1 MAQQQEEGQ
10 QAVQQAQLLQRVV
23 SVPEKFEDG
32 DVEMWVE
39 RFDLTATANGWD
51 ADMKLRLLPTLLKGR
66 AYAVYRQMTAEQK
79 GNYAE
84 LTTHLKRV
92 FSPTTIESRRL
103 ARRQFMSRC
112 WKSSEALEVYAQDLE
127 TLLTKAMPNLAAE
140 LRDQQLMDRF
150 VEGLIDNAPSVAGEL
165 DLHPEASF
173 QAVVIRAR
181 ELMLLERRKLG
192 KRADGQVRA
201 IADHASIDV
210 SLAERLDR
218 IEQALQS
225 VSVIGASV
233 TPDSKRVVP
242 MRRQQQKAERRCFAC
257 GGEGHVRSNCKQVT
271 IGPCFVCHET
281 GHLARDCPQRM
292 QQSAAGRRF
301 TLPQKSEGRSQSTA
315 AGVVRGR
322 GQRSQVNVVAGVTET
337 SLMLNLELNHNN
349 ASCLV
354 DTGAVVS
361 IVPDH
366 MVDQTAMSSF
376 PSGQEPKLT
385 TVTGDPLEVIGQ
397 VSIEVKIG
405 HWHTMHKFVVVQ
417 FDTCPIIGSD
427 FLLDHAM
434 ILDLAQ
440 KRLEWS
446 EGVAELS
453 TPLQRSKFSVVLD
466 KHLEGA
472 GERIIAK
479 AKVVHEGTGSVEP
492 GTWLME
498 PDTLFIERTGV
509 HVARVLVEV
518 KQQGDETMI
527 PVELLI
533 LEGPRRLWKG
543 TRLGELCDVD
553 VKSYCS
559 LWTE

>member
-173 QAVVIRAR
+173 QAAVIRAR

-192 KRADGQVRA
+192 KRTDGQVRA

-225 VSVIGASV
+225 VSVVGASV

-242 MRRQQQKAERRCFAC
+242 MRQQQQKAGRRCFAC
-257 GGEGHVRSNCKQVT
+257 GGEGHLRSNCKQVT

-301 TLPQKSEGRSQSTA
+301 TLPHQSEGRSQSTA

-427 FLLDHAM
+427 FLLDHGM

-446 EGVAELS
+446 GGVAELS
-453 TPLQRSKFSVVLD
+453 TPLR
-466 KHLEGA
+466 
-472 GERIIAK
+472 
-479 AKVVHEGTGSVEP
+479 
-492 GTWLME
+492 
-498 PDTLFIERTGV
+498 
-509 HVARVLVEV
+509 
-518 KQQGDETMI
+518 
-527 PVELLI
+527 
-533 LEGPRRLWKG
+533 
-543 TRLGELCDVD
+543 
-553 VKSYCS
+553 
-559 LWTE
+559 